1 MVGQED
7 WALGHPSLPAIAYV
21 VPAEV
26 VMVVMGLYLAYRDH
40 FPLLLECEVI
50 VGYPVPKPFMRNA
63 NDTERQ

>member
-1 MVGQED
+1 
-7 WALGHPSLPAIAYV
+7 
-21 VPAEV
+21 
-26 VMVVMGLYLAYRDH
+26 MVVMGLYLAYRDH